1 MDEYSSRG
9 SSVHPVKKYHGLLA
23 GAPLAIEGPPASD
36 LEVIER
42 KLHSRNYFL
51 LPFLSTFAL
60 LFNDFLE
67 LLFAAGAVE
76 VKGDEFWDYE
86 KQVDL
91 ESFSS
96 KTLYDILSKQ
106 SKATTQELSKQKDE
120 IKHLY
125 RKVANENDS
134 LRGLWAAKL
143 NLSGKGG
150 RVTREDMRDH
160 EERRARLESE
170 IERRRELGRVFEKV
184 LIRIREVQD
193 ADEKER
199 EEHQVSIR
207 LFTQPFSPTFYSTL
221 LSFMTPL
228 LL

>member
-1 MDEYSSRG
+1 M
-9 SSVHPVKKYHGLLA
+9 
-23 GAPLAIEGPPASD
+23 
-36 LEVIER
+36 
-42 KLHSRNYFL
+42 
-51 LPFLSTFAL
+51 
-60 LFNDFLE
+60 
-67 LLFAAGAVE
+67 E

-199 EEHQVSIR
+199 EEHQVRDRKSVV
-207 LFTQPFSPTFYSTL
+207 
-221 LSFMTPL
+221 
-228 LL
+228 